1 MSSRQCENTFPFFG
15 VFCWAKMF
23 SKRYRSNKDSVQITF
38 LWSFHILLCVFSCFL
53 ICFVT
58 MGWFSKRWTILQT
71 RTKLSSPQNTPNTVS
86 KRPSK
91 LIISVIFD
99 HFYGFNQTF
108 WCSIVGVFLVET
120 HTNFK
125 FPDLFSKG
133 FCIARLLYILQK
145 SWLSWWTVLGD
156 LKYFSFLFLKT
167 HT

>member
-1 MSSRQCENTFPFFG
+1 MKHLVKYPILMSSRQCENTFPTFF

-23 SKRYRSNKDSVQITF
+23 SKRYRSNKDSVKITF
-38 LWSFHILLCVFSCFL
+38 LWSFHILFCVFSCFL

-58 MGWFSKRWTILQT
+58 MGWFSKRWANLQA

-125 FPDLFSKG
+125 FSDLFSKG
-133 FCIARLLYILQK
+133 FCIARLFCFPKNHDFHDELYSVI
-145 SWLSWWTVLGD
+145 
-156 LKYFSFLFLKT
+156 
-167 HT
+167 